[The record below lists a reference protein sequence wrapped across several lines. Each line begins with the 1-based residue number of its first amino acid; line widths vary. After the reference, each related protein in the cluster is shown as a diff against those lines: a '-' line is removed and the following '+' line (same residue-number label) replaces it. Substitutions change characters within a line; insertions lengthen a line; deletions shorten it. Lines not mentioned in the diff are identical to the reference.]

1 MVKALTILEEE
12 LPNYIAAVKSKP
24 SENSKAMVFLSLI
37 QKVFGV
43 KYEDLYLEV
52 SVKSEAY
59 HLRGRIDA
67 VFGNLIIEFKKDL
80 EGGIEKAKQE
90 LKLYFQSYFEKYH
103 ESDILGIVNDGIN
116 FKVFYPV
123 FEDDKVVQIQQI
135 DELELENTKPYD
147 IFLWFDSYLFANE
160 KIIPTSSDIK
170 KRFGLESPTYK
181 IVARKLEKLFEKAT
195 LSHKPS
201 LIKYESWARY
211 LEVVY
216 GERPKDKQLF
226 FVHTYLSTLVKLIVH
241 IKISGER
248 KTFDDIRTILFGRT
262 FENFG
267 IKNFIEEDFFSWIL
281 APPILQRTREIFED
295 ILQQIRV
302 YDFDKIDEDILKEL
316 YQELVDPT
324 TRHDLG
330 EFYTP
335 DWLAECIIA
344 DILKSNPTASVMDPS
359 CGSGTFLFKTIQYKI
374 RELSQRGWDKNKILE
389 HVINDVIG
397 FDIHPLAVIIARTNY
412 LLALRDLLQHRR
424 TEIVIPVY
432 MSDSLKIPR
441 RNRDGSQGI
450 EVYEFEAM
458 EKKFQFPISV
468 ASDMSKMD
476 NIIKLLREYGQEF
489 ELKIES
495 EKTSRYGFRPEEFT
509 KNMLLSFEKMLSQK
523 YQKDEAPSLKQN
535 LVVLYD
541 LINQQSDAIWP
552 YVLRNMYKPV
562 AISFKK
568 VDVIIGNPPWLTL
581 SKMKNILYQDFLKEL
596 SMFYKL
602 IEPKKTHNIP
612 HIELATLFFC
622 KCVDQYLKEDAK
634 IAFVMPKAVL
644 VASQH
649 KNFLKFEKPKI
660 MLEKIYD
667 LETVEPL
674 FNVPCC
680 VLFGRKNGVTKY
692 PVNTLQFEGKLENKN
707 DSWFNA
713 EKILKVTK
721 SSYEPIS
728 LDTKPSDYYDMFSEG
743 ATIVPRNFYFVSP
756 IKHSFL
762 GTNLSSP
769 MVRSDEKNETKPPWS
784 KILMEGEVESN
795 FLFYSVLGSDLV
807 PFGTINVHMAV
818 LPIIIENGVLEIC
831 TSYLD
836 LQNKGY
842 SKASKYFEK
851 AEKLWQEN
859 ATSKSKKMTIY
870 QRLNYQKGITNQN
883 FKSRFKVLYTASS
896 TYLASCV
903 IDQKETR
910 SIDGIKL
917 NGFIAESKTYYFE
930 TDNPR
935 EANYLCAFLNSK
947 IIDEL
952 IKPTQTHGLWGYR
965 DIHKRPLSLPIPIFN
980 ANNKDHLRLA
990 ELGELCR
997 TKVKSLTANLK
1008 HSKIGNIRTD
1018 IRNSLKNELDEI
1030 SKITEKI
1037 ILEMDPTLSEYLK

>member
-1 MVKALTILEEE
+1 MVKALTILEEI
-12 LPNYIAAVKSKP
+12 LPEYIDEVKNKHQ
-24 SENSKAMVFLSLI
+24 ENAKAMAFSSFI
-37 QKVFGV
+37 QKVFDV
-43 KYEDLYLEV
+43 ESKDLDFEV
-52 SVKSEAY
+52 PVKSEAY

-80 EGGIEKAKQE
+80 ESSVEKAKQE
-90 LKLYFQSYFEKYH
+90 LQLYFQSYFEKYH
-103 ESDILGIVNDGIN
+103 ESDILGIANDGIR

-123 FEDDKVVQIQQI
+123 FENDKVVQIQEI
-135 DELELENTKPYD
+135 DELNLENTKPYD
-147 IFLWFDSYLFANE
+147 VFLWFDSYLFANE
-160 KIIPTSSDIK
+160 KITPTSSDIK

-181 IVARKLEKLFEKAT
+181 TVARKLEKLFEKAV

-241 IKISGER
+241 VKISGEK

-281 APPILQRTREIFED
+281 APTILQRTREIFED

-302 YDFDKIDEDILKEL
+302 YDFDKIDEDVLKEL

-335 DWLAECIIA
+335 DWLAEYMIM
-344 DILKSNPTASVMDPS
+344 DILKSNPAASVMDPS

-374 RELSQRGWDKNKILE
+374 RELSKQGWNKNKILE

-412 LLALRDLLQHRR
+412 LLALRDLLQYRR
-424 TEIVIPVY
+424 TEIIIPVY
-432 MSDSLKIPR
+432 MSDSLKIPK
-441 RNRDGSQGI
+441 RNMDVSQGI

-458 EKKFQFPISV
+458 EKKFQFPVSV

-476 NIIKLLREYGQEF
+476 NIIKMLREYGQDF
-489 ELKIES
+489 ELKIEN
-495 EKTSRYGFRPEEFT
+495 EKTSKYGFRPDEFT
-509 KNMLLSFEKMLSQK
+509 KNMLLHFEKMLSQK
-523 YQKDEAPSLKQN
+523 YHKDEAPYLRQN

-562 AISFKK
+562 AVSFKK

-596 SMFYKL
+596 SMFYRL

-660 MLEKIYD
+660 MLDKIYD
-667 LETVEPL
+667 LEIVEPL

-707 DSWFNA
+707 DNWFNA

-721 SSYEPIS
+721 STYEPVS
-728 LDTKPSDYYDMFSEG
+728 LDTKPSDYYDMFTQG
-743 ATIVPRNFYFVSP
+743 ATIVPRNFFFVTP
-756 IKHSFL
+756 VKHSFL
-762 GTNLSSP
+762 GINLSSP

-784 KILMEGEVESN
+784 KITVEGEVESK

-807 PFGTINVHMAV
+807 PFGTINVRMVV
-818 LPIIIENGVLEIC
+818 LPIIIENGIPNVC
-831 TSYLD
+831 NSYLD
-836 LQNKGY
+836 LQNNGY
-842 SKASKYFEK
+842 SKASKYFERV
-851 AEKLWQEN
+851 EKHWHEN
-859 ATSKSKKMTIY
+859 STVRQKNTTIY
-870 QRLNYQKGITNQN
+870 SWLNYRNKISVQN
-883 FKSRFKVLYTASS
+883 LNVRYNVLYTASS

-903 IDQKETR
+903 IDQKENR
-910 SIDGIKL
+910 SMEGIKL
-917 NGFIAESKTYYFE
+917 NGFLAESKTYYFE
-930 TDNPR
+930 TDNSN

-947 IIDEL
+947 TIDQL

-965 DIHKRPLSLPIPIFN
+965 DIHKRPLSLPIPLFN
-980 ANNKDHLRLA
+980 AMNKDHLRLA
-990 ELGELCR
+990 ELGELCS

-1008 HSKIGNIRTD
+1008 YSKIGKIRTD

-1030 SKITEKI
+1030 SKITKKI
-1037 ILEMDPTLSEYLK
+1037 ILEIDPALSEYLK